1 MKLFKNTNHNGE
13 LRHEDYGFFGPDSP
27 TWRVWAYPTALTIG
41 FQRSVVVEEL
51 DPFLLAAVNSR
62 RGIYTNPKLR
72 YDRTIRYF
80 ATVAL
85 GDTRSALDAS
95 EMLVKV
101 HAKAVGIEPVSGKRF
116 DANDPDSQL
125 WILLTGWH
133 SVLIAYE
140 RFGPGKLSAADE
152 ARYWEECAI
161 AAELQTCS
169 PCAVPRTR
177 EGIRHYFAAMR
188 PRLAASE
195 LTQSTMR
202 YLLDGSRIT
211 INADTP
217 RIARPLLKLA
227 AWGMRAATLSTMPT
241 YMRELAGIRQPRWV
255 GPVITPA
262 VRLAMKLLSL
272 RRAALALVDAITPST
287 RPVIEPVLRGIPPVR
302 AETLTPA
309 QARARDGRIS
319 PTQMY
324 RQILQRQMN
333 DSPGNH
339 AAPAPR

>member
-1 MKLFKNTNHNGE
+1 MDLVRNIDRQDRK
-13 LRHEDYGFFGPDSP
+13 RQEDYGFFGPDSP
-27 TWRVWAYPTALTIG
+27 TWRVWTCPTALTIG

-80 ATVAL
+80 ATVAV
-85 GDTRSALDAS
+85 GDARSALDAS
-95 EMLVKV
+95 EILVKV

-161 AAELQTCS
+161 AAELQTCPS
-169 PCAVPRTR
+169 SAVPRTR
-177 EGIRHYFAAMR
+177 QGIRQYFAEMR

-211 INADTP
+211 IDANTSRA
-217 RIARPLLKLA
+217 ARPFLKLA
-227 AWGMRAATLSTMPT
+227 AWVMRAATLSTMPA
-241 YMRELAGIRQPRWV
+241 YMRELAGIRQPHWI
-255 GPVITPA
+255 GAAIAPL
-262 VRLAMKLLSL
+262 VRAAMKLLATQ
-272 RRAALALVDAITPST
+272 RASLALVDAITPST
-287 RPVIEPVLRGIPPVR
+287 RPVIEPVIRGVAPER
-302 AETLTPA
+302 GETLTPA
-309 QARARDGRIS
+309 EARERYGRIS
-319 PTQMY
+319 AADMY
-324 RQILQRQMN
+324 RRILQ
-333 DSPGNH
+333 GGAGEG
-339 AAPAPR
+339 AAEPAAAR